1 MQVLMRRWLT
11 ILLLVM
17 MPLQLGWAAIGSYCQ
32 HESGSQTKHFG
43 HHAHQHTSQA
53 GDEDDD
59 GPDPQSGK
67 NPHDDC
73 NACISADVMP
83 IFSAVA
89 LFDVRSLSTGETVF
103 LAHPLSRPS
112 SPPDRPAWVCLA

>member
-1 MQVLMRRWLT
+1 MRRWLT

-53 GDEDDD
+53 GGDD
-59 GPDPQSGK
+59 GPGPQGGKDPH
-67 NPHDDC
+67 NDC
-73 NACISADVMP
+73 NACISASVMP

-89 LFDVRSLSTGETVF
+89 LFDVSSSSAGETVF

-112 SPPDRPAWVCLA
+112 SPPDRPPWVCLA